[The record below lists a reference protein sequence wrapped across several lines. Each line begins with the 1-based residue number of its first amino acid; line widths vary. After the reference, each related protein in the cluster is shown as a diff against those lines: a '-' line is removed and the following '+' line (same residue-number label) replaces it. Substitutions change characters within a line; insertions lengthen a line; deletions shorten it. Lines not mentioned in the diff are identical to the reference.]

1 MSIFEELESEVR
13 SYSRGWPVVF
23 DRAQGSHLYDESG
36 KPYLDFFA
44 GAGALNYGHNNPV
57 LKRALIDYIE
67 RDGVTHALDMQ
78 TVAMRDFLETFTE
91 IVMRPRN
98 RDYKIMFPGPAG
110 ANAVE
115 AALKLARNVTG
126 RESII

>member
-44 GAGALNYGHNNPV
+44 GAGALNYGHNNPR
-57 LKRALIDYIE
+57 LKAALLDSIE
-67 RDGVTHALDMQ
+67 ADHVVQSLDMFS
-78 TVAMRDFLETFTE
+78 VARREFLATFDE
-91 IVMRPRN
+91 LILQPRGLEY
-98 RDYKIMFPGPAG
+98 RIQFPGPAG
-110 ANAVE
+110 TNAVE
-115 AALKLARNVTG
+115 AALKLARK
-126 RESII
+126 